1 MSKKIKFNIH
11 GIFMEGQNTV
21 ADRNLFVASPLF
33 PVFVSIYN
41 RASGKVKV
49 GLLKTKQA
57 PDGKTFI
64 SEIPIVTPLG
74 LRVASLENR
83 SSEYN
88 VLSFGVSVDVLSNH
102 TTNDLRTSNP
112 KYIQSRMS
120 PSSEKDCATA
130 FDNRL
135 NDSADIFNQIIRSM
149 IDTSIDS
156 KFGRGLS
163 SAPNFV
169 SRSHIEPFLITFLAR
184 YFVGEVTQSEMNA
197 KDLAQFNVLFKK
209 YTEERD
215 KFKSALVNTLDM
227 VSTEKWVYITNV
239 NGGVIL
245 GAIRPEPMCAALDKY
260 MSKGVLPP
268 SDYSSNQFSY
278 VQESVPF
285 KWYPSFDHIPEEH
298 RVGLTFSMVMLK
310 AHTGSADMLPTEGIH
325 IHYEL
330 GAYCECRY
338 GRSSVYVLTK

>member
-102 TTNDLRTSNP
+102 TASALRTSNP
-112 KYIQSRMS
+112 KYIQSQMS

-149 IDTSIDS
+149 IDTSIDG

-163 SAPNFV
+163 SAPSFI
-169 SRSHIEPFLITFLAR
+169 SRSHI
-184 YFVGEVTQSEMNA
+184 
-197 KDLAQFNVLFKK
+197 VLFKK

-215 KFKSALVNTLDM
+215 KFKSALANTLDM

-260 MSKGVLPP
+260 TSENVLPFIP
-268 SDYSSNQFSY
+268 SHSY

-285 KWYPSFDHIPEEH
+285 KWYPSFDHIPEEY
-298 RVGLTFSMVMLK
+298 REGLTFSMVMLK
-310 AHTGSADMLPTEGIH
+310 AHTGSADMLPTAGVH
-325 IHYEL
+325 HYYEL
-330 GAYCECRY
+330 GAFCACD
-338 GRSSVYVLTK
+338 SPIPVYVLTK

>member
-102 TTNDLRTSNP
+102 NTNALRTSNP

-120 PSSEKDCATA
+120 PSSENDCATT
-130 FDNRL
+130 FDSRL
-135 NDSADIFNQIIRSM
+135 NDSANIFDQLIRSM
-149 IDTSIDS
+149 IDTSIDN

-163 SAPNFV
+163 SAPSFI
-169 SRSHIEPFLITFLAR
+169 SRSHIEPSLITFLAR
-184 YFVGEVTQSEMNA
+184 YFIGEVTQSEMNA

-215 KFKSALVNTLDM
+215 KFKSALANTLDM

-260 MSKGVLPP
+260 TSENVLPFTP
-268 SDYSSNQFSY
+268 SHSY

-285 KWYPSFDHIPEEH
+285 KWYPSFDHIPEEY
-298 RVGLTFSMVMLK
+298 REGLTFSMVMLK
-310 AHTGSADMLPTEGIH
+310 AHTGSADMLPTAGVH
-325 IHYEL
+325 HYYEL
-330 GAYCECRY
+330 GAFCACD
-338 GRSSVYVLTK
+338 SPIPVYVLTK